1 MLTKNP
7 FEGKKEI
14 NVVFLGGSITEGHC
28 ASEKSKCYAGLCAEW
43 FKNKFSSQK
52 VNYINVGVGG
62 TGSGFGAVRMDRDVI
77 ANNPDML
84 FVEFAVNDGNS
95 DSRATMESIVR
106 KALGMKNVPYIVFLY
121 TANKTYTV
129 DVSYHEEVAKYYGI
143 PTINLQDA
151 LKEKISGANPV
162 EKGLFLDGVH
172 PLDGG
177 FAIYAE
183 TITEKLSDDSFY
195 KKPADKEPL
204 MNETVLINAEFVP
217 SPGYTYSDGWTV
229 RTGHRGYECLY
240 TDKAGET
247 LSFEFDGN
255 FLAIEAGLH
264 RECGLLDVC
273 VDGELI
279 KTMRYYYDMVSF
291 QTNYQLVTQDIPIG
305 HHKVEITLKAATDEH
320 PGSVMQIYHIITG
333 TAI

>member
-14 NVVFLGGSITEGHC
+14 NVVFLGGSITEGHA
-28 ASEKSKCYAGLCAEW
+28 ASEKSKCYAGLCAAW
-43 FKNKFSSQK
+43 FEKQFAAQT
-52 VNYINVGVGG
+52 VNYYNAGIGG
-62 TGSGFGAVRMDRDVI
+62 TGSGFGAVRMDRDVL

-84 FVEFAVNDGNS
+84 FVEFAVNDGNK
-95 DSRATMESIVR
+95 DARATMESIVR
-106 KALGMKNVPYIVFLY
+106 KALGMENVPYIVFLY
-121 TANKTYTV
+121 TANNMYKV

-183 TITEKLSDDSFY
+183 TITEKLSDDSYY
-195 KKPADKEPL
+195 KTPADKEPL
-204 MNETVLINAEFVP
+204 MSETVMFDAEFVP
-217 SPGYTYSDGWTV
+217 SPRYTYSDGWTA
-229 RTGHRGYECLY
+229 RKGHRGYECLY
-240 TDKAGET
+240 TDKVGET
-247 LSFEFDGN
+247 IELEFDGN

-264 RECGLLDVC
+264 RECGLLEVC

-279 KTMRYYYDMVSF
+279 KTMRYYYDMDSF
-291 QTNYQLVTQDIPIG
+291 QTNYQLVTQDLPVG
-305 HHKVEITLKAATDEH
+305 HHKVKITLKAATDEH

-333 TAI
+333 TAM